1 MTLKL
6 GIIGLGIMGERL
18 AHAALAHEGWTLAAA
33 WDPDPA
39 AATRLAAIAPEARF
53 CATLEEAIAA
63 SDALHVAS
71 PPAAHIA
78 QGRAVLEAGR
88 ALLLE
93 KPLSHDVPAARDFV
107 RWAAGKPAGVN
118 FPMASSPAIAQLR
131 AWLPAIGAIRSL
143 DVALAFA
150 GWPRSW
156 QQGAATWLSR
166 RAEGGF
172 TREVASH
179 FLFLAQRLSGPLA
192 LEAGHAE
199 YPPGDGAEVAVTA
212 RLRAGATPLHLR
224 GAVGGTEADDHNLFV
239 IEGTAGRLRLRD
251 WSIAERWDGMG
262 WHQAPDAR
270 PNAEM
275 RPLTLRGQLDKLA
288 ALRRGEA
295 TALATLD
302 EALAVQEA
310 VEAILSRSATSG
322 IAAGSSLA

>member
-1 MTLKL
+1 MTNKL
-6 GIIGLGIMGERL
+6 AVLGLGIMGERL
-18 AHAALAHEGWTLAAA
+18 ARAAAAHEGWEVAAA

-39 AATRLAAIAPEARF
+39 AAARLAAIAPGARF
-53 CATLEEAIAA
+53 CAAMEEAV
-63 SDALHVAS
+63 ALADVVHVAS

-93 KPLSHDVPAARDFV
+93 KPLSHDVPAARAFV
-107 RWAAGKPAGVN
+107 AWAAGRPAGVN
-118 FPMASSPAIAQLR
+118 FPMVSSPAVAQIM
-131 AWLPAIGAIRSL
+131 AWLPAIGPLRGL
-143 DVALAFA
+143 DITLAFA
-150 GWPRSW
+150 AWPRSW
-156 QQGAATWLSR
+156 QVGAASWLSR

-179 FLFLAQRLSGPLA
+179 FLFLAQRLGGPLV

-199 YPPGDGAEVAVTA
+199 YPPGDASETAVTA
-212 RLRAGATPLHLR
+212 RLHAGGLPVSLR
-224 GAVGGTEADDHNLFV
+224 GAVGGTTADDHNLFV
-239 IEGTAGRLRLRD
+239 IEGAAGRLRLRD
-251 WSIAERWDGMG
+251 WSIAERWDGAA
-262 WHQAPDAR
+262 WREAPDAR

-295 TALATLD
+295 AGLATLA

-310 VEAILSRSATSG
+310 VEAMLG
-322 IAAGSSLA
+322 